1 MIIHYK
7 DDISNYKLE
16 FQRELQYT
24 SEYSFIPLKIKHDSS
39 NQESYLFQ
47 TPLLFSPYGI
57 QTQENKKRTIDV
69 SFMNK
74 HNDSNLSQFLKS
86 LQTIY
91 KIVSK
96 KYSKRYRVNT
106 FLKDTI
112 FNECLRIKVNQD
124 LLIYDQNKNLISDIS
139 SFSYGW
145 FLINLHG
152 LWRSDKEL
160 WFQWYLVQAKIIE
173 PLRIQTYLFLDDE
186 EHQRYTDPTDPDD
199 PNDPNE
205 VSKHDNVIKDDK
217 YSKMLKMGVPQEAID
232 LQRRIDLQKRID
244 SSKSIPPPPPL
255 LNHALTRPSMRSF
268 ANEPPQKITASDLK
282 QVVLKKPKHINKD
295 KLRASDD
302 QMGFFEPPS
311 LDAIQTMLKN
321 LKSIK

>member
-7 DDISNYKLE
+7 EDISDYHIE

-24 SEYSFIPLKIKHDSS
+24 SDYSFIPLKIKVGNDSNYSKHDT
-39 NQESYLFQ
+39 YLFQ

-57 QTQENKKRTIDV
+57 QNQENKKRTIDL

-74 HNDSNLSQFLKS
+74 SNDANLAQFLKN

-91 KIVSK
+91 KIVHK
-96 KYSKRYRVNT
+96 KYNKRYRVNT

-112 FNECLRIKVNQD
+112 FNECLRIKVNRE
-124 LLIYDQNKNLISDIS
+124 LMIYDQNKNLLSDIS

-152 LWRSDKEL
+152 LWRSDNEL
-160 WFQWYLVQAKIIE
+160 WFQWYLVQAKIVE
-173 PLRIQTYLFLDDE
+173 PLRVQEYLFLDDD
-186 EHQRYTDPTDPDD
+186 EHLKYEDDKGED
-199 PNDPNE
+199 PN
-205 VSKHDNVIKDDK
+205 HDK

-232 LQRRIDLQKRID
+232 LQRSIDLQNSAIAPKKGIPV
-244 SSKSIPPPPPL
+244 PPPPPSL
-255 LNHALTRPSMRSF
+255 SKQSNTVTKSSCPK
-268 ANEPPQKITASDLK
+268 KITADDLK
-282 QVVLKKPKHINKD
+282 QVVLKKSDKTKEKD
-295 KLRASDD
+295 TKPTIRGTND

-311 LDAIQTMLKN
+311 LDVIQSMLQN
-321 LKSIK
+321 LKPIK

>member
-7 DDISNYKLE
+7 EDISDYHLE

-24 SEYSFIPLKIKHDSS
+24 SEYSFIPLKIKADNDKASEYDTH
-39 NQESYLFQ
+39 LFQ

-57 QTQENKKRTIDV
+57 QTQDNKKRTIDL

-74 HNDSNLSQFLKS
+74 SNDANLAHFLKS

-91 KIVSK
+91 KIVHK
-96 KYSKRYRVNT
+96 KYNKKYRVNT

-112 FNECLRIKVNQD
+112 FNECLRIKVNRE
-124 LLIYDQNKNLISDIS
+124 LMIYDQNKNHLSDIS

-160 WFQWYLVQAKIIE
+160 WFQWYLVQAKIVE
-173 PLRIQTYLFLDDE
+173 PLRVQEYLFLDDD
-186 EHQRYTDPTDPDD
+186 EHLKYEDEKDPI
-199 PNDPNE
+199 N
-205 VSKHDNVIKDDK
+205 DK

-232 LQRRIDLQKRID
+232 LQRTIDLQNRAVAPKQGIPA
-244 SSKSIPPPPPL
+244 PPPPPFL
-255 LNHALTRPSMRSF
+255 SKRS
-268 ANEPPQKITASDLK
+268 NPITKSSIPKKITADDLK
-282 QVVLKKPKHINKD
+282 QVVLKKSD
-295 KLRASDD
+295 KTKERDVKSTIRGSND

-311 LDAIQTMLKN
+311 LDVIQAMLQN
-321 LKSIK
+321 LKPIK

>member
-7 DDISNYKLE
+7 EDISKYKLE

-24 SEYSFIPLKIKHDSS
+24 SEYSFIPLKIKRDISHHST
-39 NQESYLFQ
+39 NQDSYLLQ

-57 QTQENKKRTIDV
+57 QTKENKKRTIDI

-74 HNDSNLSQFLKS
+74 RNDDNLSQFLKI

-112 FNECLRIKVNQD
+112 FNECLRIKVNQE
-124 LLIYDQNKNLISDIS
+124 LLIYDQNKHLLDDIS

-173 PLRIQTYLFLDDE
+173 PIRVQGYLFLDDE
-186 EHQRYTDPTDPDD
+186 EHQKYSDESPEDSIDPQ
-199 PNDPNE
+199 PNKPIIN
-205 VSKHDNVIKDDK
+205 DDK
-217 YSKMLKMGVPQEAID
+217 YRKMLKMGVPQEAIE
-232 LQRRIDLQKRID
+232 LQRRID
-244 SSKSIPPPPPL
+244 SKIPPPPPIL
-255 LNHALTRPSMRSF
+255 FKSSDPTSTREGPR
-268 ANEPPQKITASDLK
+268 KITASDLK
-282 QVVLKKPKHINKD
+282 SVVLKKATNEVKTKI
-295 KLRASDD
+295 RVSDD

-311 LDAIQTMLKN
+311 LDAIQMMLQN
-321 LKSIK
+321 LKPIK

>member
-7 DDISNYKLE
+7 EDISDYHLE

-24 SEYSFIPLKIKHDSS
+24 SEYSFIPLKIKVGDAKESGHDT
-39 NQESYLFQ
+39 YLFQ

-57 QTQENKKRTIDV
+57 QTQENKKRTIDL

-74 HNDSNLSQFLKS
+74 RNDANLEHFLKI

-91 KIVSK
+91 KIVYK
-96 KYSKRYRVNT
+96 KYNKRYRVNT
-106 FLKDTI
+106 FLKETI
-112 FNECLRIKVNQD
+112 FNECLRIKVNRE
-124 LLIYDQNKNLISDIS
+124 LMIYDQNKNLLSDIS

-160 WFQWYLVQAKIIE
+160 WFQWYLVQAKIVE
-173 PLRIQTYLFLDDE
+173 PLRVQEYLFLDDD
-186 EHQRYTDPTDPDD
+186 EHLKYEDEKDEDPI
-199 PNDPNE
+199 
-205 VSKHDNVIKDDK
+205 HDK

-232 LQRRIDLQKRID
+232 LQRSIDMQNSAIVPK
-244 SSKSIPPPPPL
+244 KGVPIPPPPPSL
-255 LNHALTRPSMRSF
+255 SKISNPIKRSSG
-268 ANEPPQKITASDLK
+268 PTKITADDLK
-282 QVVLKKPKHINKD
+282 QVVLKKSDKTKD
-295 KLRASDD
+295 IKSTIRGSND

-311 LDAIQTMLKN
+311 LDVIQAMLQN
-321 LKSIK
+321 LKPIK